1 MDHLPAW
8 LGLLG
13 VLIGLLS
20 TWRLLWAPR
29 RADLLD
35 ERKRAYLA
43 FYSAARERE
52 EAWAPLLV
60 GLMFGVSY
68 AAMEKAIRT
77 ADSGGLAHR
86 FEAALDQVKAYGSDP
101 VVGAAL
107 RVEECFTSF
116 RFDATSEFAPNT
128 AFIGPLQEAMTEY
141 EREFSRDLGAG
152 RLPLRGRSV
161 GA

>member
-1 MDHLPAW
+1 MAGPA
-8 LGLLG
+8 GLTHRF
-13 VLIGLLS
+13 LS

-52 EAWAPLLV
+52 EAWAPLPM

-68 AAMEKAIRT
+68 ADMEKCIRT

-107 RVEECFTSF
+107 RIEECFTSF
-116 RFDATSEFAPNT
+116 RFASTSEVAPDT

-141 EREFSRDLGAG
+141 EREFRRDLGAG